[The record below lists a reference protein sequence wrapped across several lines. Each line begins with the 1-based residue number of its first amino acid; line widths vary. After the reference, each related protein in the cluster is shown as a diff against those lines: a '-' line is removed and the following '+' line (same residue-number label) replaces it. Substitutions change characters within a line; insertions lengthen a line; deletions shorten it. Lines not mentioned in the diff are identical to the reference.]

1 MSYFIIGGTNVAVGQ
16 KSGGRNVGGRNVCGT
31 YVCRTKVAPPKK
43 LNMIKK
49 IKTKSS
55 VGCDRQEEMGNKEKN
70 NNSERNFLIN
80 PFIDAQLFSN
90 SFQGSSCCCE
100 KIEGRGQGYFCV
112 LLNFYDQIF

>member
-1 MSYFIIGGTNVAVGQ
+1 VTDKKKWEIKRKIIT
-16 KSGGRNVGGRNVCGT
+16 
-31 YVCRTKVAPPKK
+31 
-43 LNMIKK
+43 L
-49 IKTKSS
+49 S
-55 VGCDRQEEMGNKEKN
+55 VI
-70 NNSERNFLIN
+70 FLIN